1 MTVQTNIADLVGAN
15 PGVLANLVL
24 AKYRVNNSLISSGV
38 AVTGP
43 EVELLMSGGAQVQ
56 RLNFVNKVDTTAFN
70 HSSDDFDEK
79 GATGK
84 ITAEPYQA
92 LRIDANWGWAYTDLV
107 KIITKYDIKSGTLA
121 GAIPMYWSEVGEN
134 MAVASMKGAL
144 AKATTLT
151 SGVVTDAFNPDAF
164 IDAAATMDDPRAQ
177 KTLFVSRKTYA
188 KLQKLQRND
197 FIAPSAAN
205 LNIGRFEGYNLI
217 ITEAFGDNKSVVAT
231 EGALVFATGVT
242 PGLIPMEIIRD
253 GNAGNGG
260 GGEILRTRMSLVAG
274 HPQGFSYT
282 GPLKPSLVQLA
293 TASNWTKVAQ
303 DQFIGIRAVN
313 HAA

>member
-1 MTVQTNIADLVGAN
+1 MTVQTRIADLVAN
-15 PGVLANLVL
+15 PGVLSNLVQ
-24 AKYRVNNSLISSGV
+24 AKFRINNSLISSGV

-43 EVELLMSGGAQVQ
+43 EVDLLMTGGSNIQS
-56 RLNFVNKVDTTAFN
+56 LNFVNKVDTTAFN

-84 ITAEPYQA
+84 ITAAPYSA

-107 KIITKYDIKSGTLA
+107 KMITKYDVKGGLVS
-121 GAIPMYWSEVGEN
+121 AIPMYWSEVGEN

-205 LNIGRFEGYNLI
+205 FNIGRFEGYNLI
-217 ITEAFGDNKSVVAT
+217 ITEAFGDTKTVIAT
-231 EGALVFATGVT
+231 EGALVFAS
-242 PGLIPMEIIRD
+242 GLIPGTTGMEIIRD

-260 GGEILRTRMSLVAG
+260 GGEILRTRLSLVPG
-274 HPQGFSYT
+274 MPQGFSYS
-282 GPLKPSLVQLA
+282 GAIKPTLAQLA
-293 TASNWTKVAQ
+293 TAANWTKVA
-303 DQFIGIRAVN
+303 DDAFIGIRAVN

>member
-1 MTVQTNIADLVGAN
+1 M
-15 PGVLANLVL
+15 
-24 AKYRVNNSLISSGV
+24 
-38 AVTGP
+38 
-43 EVELLMSGGAQVQ
+43 
-56 RLNFVNKVDTTAFN
+56 
-70 HSSDDFDEK
+70 
-79 GATGK
+79 
-84 ITAEPYQA
+84 
-92 LRIDANWGWAYTDLV
+92 
-107 KIITKYDIKSGTLA
+107 ITKYDVKGGLVS
-121 GAIPMYWSEVGEN
+121 AIPMYWSEVGEN

-205 LNIGRFEGYNLI
+205 FNIGRFEGYNLI
-217 ITEAFGDNKSVVAT
+217 ITEAFGDTKTVIAT
-231 EGALVFATGVT
+231 EGALVFAS
-242 PGLIPMEIIRD
+242 GLIPGTTGMEIIRD

-260 GGEILRTRMSLVAG
+260 GGEILRTRLSLVPG
-274 HPQGFSYT
+274 MPQGFSYS
-282 GPLKPSLVQLA
+282 GAIKPTLAQLA
-293 TASNWTKVAQ
+293 TAANWTKVA
-303 DQFIGIRAVN
+303 DDAFIGIRAVN